1 MWDSEQVSAYRAL
14 ANQWGDAIIAWA
26 RPEGWPEAP
35 TKDWPFASFDVALA
49 IALAY
54 FVFVVVGA
62 TIGKMLPEPAIKK
75 DGEKP
80 KEDKSFFGTVMYALK
95 FVYNIVQIMLCSYMC
110 IEAVM
115 LAYRNN
121 YTLLPCEPFDHKD
134 PKVANLLWLFY
145 ISKILDFCDT
155 FFIVM
160 GRKWKQLSFLHVYHH
175 ISIFLF
181 YWLNLNVGYDGDV
194 YLTIVLNGFIHT
206 VMYTYY
212 FVSMHADK
220 IWWKS
225 ALTLSQMVQFVTMN
239 AQAAYLIGTGCTLYP
254 PNIIKAYLIY
264 IVSLLV
270 LFMNFFIKS
279 YLTKGNRKNKGDK
292 SKAKTH

>member
-1 MWDSEQVSAYRAL
+1 MLRA
-14 ANQWGDAIIAWA
+14 Q
-26 RPEGWPEAP
+26 
-35 TKDWPFASFDVALA
+35 
-49 IALAY
+49 
-54 FVFVVVGA
+54 
-62 TIGKMLPEPAIKK
+62 TIGKALPAEPKSQDQKEA
-75 DGEKP
+75 
-80 KEDKSFFGTVMYALK
+80 KEDKSLFGTVMYALK
-95 FVYNIVQIMLCSYMC
+95 FVYNIVQVMLCSYMC

-115 LAYRNN
+115 LAFRNN
-121 YTLLPCEPFDHKD
+121 YTLLPCEPFDHEN

-145 ISKILDFCDT
+145 VSKILDFCDT

-225 ALTLSQMVQFVTMN
+225 ALTLSQMIQFVTMN
-239 AQAAYLIGTGCTLYP
+239 AQAIYLIGTGCTLYP

-270 LFMNFFIKS
+270 LFLNFFIKS
-279 YLTKGNRKNKGDK
+279 YITGGKGKGK
-292 SKAKTH
+292 KKQA